1 MDNKMYKDQDIFE
14 DNNRGI
20 LPIDTL
26 HSLDD
31 SLLSEAS
38 IELEEDI
45 DTDLVDSVMNSES
58 TFIFR
63 TSMQGKLQ
71 DSLNSYIQ
79 TIASFPQLSPEEL
92 SELMIRA
99 KQEHDKEAMLIIVS
113 HHLRLVVWI
122 AMTFQ
127 RRWHQNL
134 QDLIQ
139 EGNLG
144 LLRALDKFDPGKG
157 IKFSYYATFWIK
169 AYILKFLMTN
179 WRLVKIGTTQTQ
191 RKLFYTLNREK
202 QKLIAMGF
210 EADTKL
216 LAQHFEVSEEE
227 IIDMQQRL
235 EGVDVSVNTDSS
247 DEGNTVIQITN
258 GQSAEDILAKEELSE
273 KFGGHIEEL
282 FTTLNPNE
290 QRILRER
297 ILSDSPTTL
306 KVLGEE
312 LNISRER
319 VRQIESRLIE
329 KIKKHLDS
337 RLINLSQEWF
347 L

>member
-1 MDNKMYKDQDIFE
+1 MHDVEQDIFTDTNPGICPMDSITVPE
-14 DNNRGI
+14 DVV
-20 LPIDTL
+20 
-26 HSLDD
+26 
-31 SLLSEAS
+31 LSEAN

-45 DTDLVDSVMNSES
+45 DADIVDSVMES
-58 TFIFR
+58 DTPFIFR
-63 TSMQGKLQ
+63 STQQNGLQ

-79 TIASFPQLSPEEL
+79 AIASFPQLSQEDL
-92 SELMIRA
+92 SVLMIRA
-99 KQEHDKEAMLIIVS
+99 KQENDKEAMLLIVS

-144 LLRALDKFDPGKG
+144 LLRALEKFEPEKG

-169 AYILKFLMTN
+169 AYILKFLMSN

-202 QKLIAMGF
+202 QKLISLGF
-210 EADTKL
+210 EADTAL

-235 EGVDVSVNTDSS
+235 EGTDISVDIDSS
-247 DEGNTVIQITN
+247 EEGGSVIQITS
-258 GQSAEDILAKEELSE
+258 GQSAEDILAKEEIKE
-273 KFGGHIEEL
+273 KFESHIEDL
-282 FTTLNPNE
+282 FITLNENE
-290 QRILRER
+290 KIILRER

-306 KVLGEE
+306 KILGEK

-319 VRQIESRLIE
+319 VRQIEARLIQ
-329 KIKKHLDS
+329 KIRKHLDN
-337 RLINLSQEWF
+337 RLENLSKEWF

>member
-1 MDNKMYKDQDIFE
+1 MNNKIRNNQDSLKE
-14 DNNRGI
+14 STVGI
-20 LPIDTL
+20 VPVDTI

-31 SLLSEAS
+31 SLLTEAS
-38 IELEEDI
+38 IELEDDI
-45 DTDLVDSVMNSES
+45 DADIVDSVMNPDSS
-58 TFIFR
+58 FVFR
-63 TSMQGKLQ
+63 SPIENGLQ
-71 DSLNSYIQ
+71 DSLNAYIQ
-79 TIASFPQLSPEEL
+79 TISSFPQLSQEEL
-92 SELMIRA
+92 AHLMIRA
-99 KQEHDKEAMLIIVS
+99 KKHDDKEAMLIIVS

-144 LLRALDKFDPGKG
+144 LLRALDKFDPEKG

-202 QKLIAMGF
+202 QKLLAMGF
-210 EADTKL
+210 EADTAL

-247 DEGNTVIQITN
+247 DEGNSVIQITS

-273 KFGGHIEEL
+273 KFESHIEDL
-282 FTTLNPNE
+282 FLTLNANE
-290 QRILRER
+290 KKILKER

-306 KVLGEE
+306 KILGEE
-312 LNISRER
+312 LHISRER

-329 KIKKHLDS
+329 KIRKHLDS
-337 RLINLSQEWF
+337 RINNLSKEWF